1 MSILNRYHNIF
12 KVPVSNIT
20 ILLAFSVAR
29 CALIGKPKNGFYVKI
44 TREGDIIKHGE
55 WINYGCIGGYT
66 LVGNGTQECSDGQ
79 WTNPIPACK
88 GMCTD

>member
-12 KVPVSNIT
+12 KVSVSSIT
-20 ILLAFSVAR
+20 ILAFSVAR
-29 CALIGKPKNGFYVKI
+29 CTLIGKPNNGFYVNV

-55 WINYGCIGGYT
+55 WINYDCIGGYT
-66 LVGNGTQECSDGQ
+66 LVGSGTQECSDGR
-79 WTNPIPACK
+79 WTNPIPYCK